1 MIKTAI
7 ILAGGLGKRLR
18 PFTNSIPKPLLPVG
32 KNSILSIIINHLAKN
47 SFNRII
53 IATRYK
59 SEKFKVEIPRLKK
72 KHKKIEFIL
81 SEEKKKLGTC
91 GPIKIVD
98 KYLPDKFLVINGD
111 IITDLNLNKIYNKFI
126 KSKSK
131 FLVVIKNII
140 TPFEFGKIIIKDK
153 KIINIKE
160 KPISKDTIIA
170 GIYFL
175 DKKCLEY
182 IPSNTYFGMDNLI
195 NFFLKS
201 KKTLNTHLIKKE
213 YWVDVGRQSD
223 YEKVKKKISI

>member
-59 SEKFKVEIPRLKK
+59 SEKFKVEIPRL
-72 KHKKIEFIL
+72 
-81 SEEKKKLGTC
+81 KKKLGTC